1 MYIKNVQTNK
11 TWKVTMQ
18 IKNANEKC
26 KQKG

>member
-26 KQKG
+26 KQKW